1 MENPELNVLVFGSS
15 GTLGNSIVKEFAL
28 RGSSVTIGPRDLE
41 KLTSDSVFDSVIWA
55 QGMNESKSLR
65 DSSAETEIKIFNANY
80 FFVTESL
87 RILLTK
93 NILSTNARLVILG
106 SIWSDLGKENKSSYA
121 ASKAAVTS
129 LVRSLIQEQ
138 DFQNISINVVSPGV
152 VDSKMTRENLTE
164 HQIESIKN
172 DTPGKKIVTS
182 EEVSKIVYFLA
193 SAESHGINGQN
204 IVIDNGWSIGRNV

>member
-1 MENPELNVLVFGSS
+1 MENTELNVLVFGSS

-28 RGSSVTIGPRDLE
+28 QGCTVSLGPRDLK
-41 KLTSDSVFDSVIWA
+41 KLTSDSIFDSVIWA
-55 QGMNESKSLR
+55 QGMNESRSLR
-65 DSSAETEIKIFNANY
+65 DSSAETEIEIFNANY

-87 RILLTK
+87 RILLAK
-93 NILSTNARLVILG
+93 KFLATNARLVILG
-106 SIWSDLGKENKSSYA
+106 SIWSELGKENKSSYA

-129 LVRSLIQEQ
+129 LVRSLVQEQ
-138 DFQNISINVVSPGV
+138 DFQSIAINVVSPGI
-152 VDSKMTRENLTE
+152 VDSKMTRQNLTK

-172 DTPGKKIVTS
+172 DTPGNEIVTS

-193 SAESHGINGQN
+193 SGESHGINGQN